1 MVQRNQNIFR
11 FFSADDKVIQ
21 CHWGQVNSVGSRLV
35 IIDGVA
41 LSHEK
46 LGKEPNLTTPCNF
59 KIKWKIFLL
68 DLGIWIM
75 IWRCPFSSISSR
87 IFQKNLWENYMLW
100 KPNWPH
106 LRCFLWKVFW
116 PFTKK
121 RTIHVPRGCWKS
133 FSKAG
138 FEAICSN
145 QCQINPSVL
154 NSLKTQ
160 NYKERIPAN

>member
-1 MVQRNQNIFR
+1 MNHFCIVSRDDVSMNFLTPTFLTTIFNMFLPVSINLFWERSNIVMVGN
-11 FFSADDKVIQ
+11 KIQ
-21 CHWGQVNSVGSRLV
+21 KS
-35 IIDGVA
+35 
-41 LSHEK
+41 EK
-46 LGKEPNLTTPCNF
+46 LMSQNVHNCS
-59 KIKWKIFLL
+59 
-68 DLGIWIM
+68 WIM

-87 IFQKNLWENYMLW
+87 IFQKNLCENYMLW

>member
-59 KIKWKIFLL
+59 KIAVKLIKNIFVRFGNLNT
-68 DLGIWIM
+68 
-75 IWRCPFSSISSR
+75 WRCPFSSISSTLHFSKRTFEKITCSENR
-87 IFQKNLWENYMLW
+87 IGHTWGVFFE
-100 KPNWPH
+100 
-106 LRCFLWKVFW
+106 RCFDRSLRNAPYMYHAAVERVF
-116 PFTKK
+116 
-121 RTIHVPRGCWKS
+121 PRLDLRQ
-133 FSKAG
+133 FV
-138 FEAICSN
+138 
-145 QCQINPSVL
+145 QINV
-154 NSLKTQ
+154 K
-160 NYKERIPAN
+160 